1 MPKPITCRI
10 GSSSSLYCCHF
21 SHNFPHS
28 SRLFLPQYPILHPNG
43 HSQKQNTPDIHP
55 RYYLFLSRN
64 RLIAN
69 HLIIT
74 LLHDFHQRQK
84 YNLKILF
91 QTSIIYILH
100 VISYL
105 IRHDLLHVSPV
116 RITCL
121 SQNGIFIHILDRS
134 IIRYTRSNNQHFT
147 LLNSIHIHILSH
159 LRPRSHQTHL
169 PSYHVQQLR

>member
-10 GSSSSLYCCHF
+10 GSITLY
-21 SHNFPHS
+21 NFAISPTV
-28 SRLFLPQYPILHPNG
+28 FNITPNFHQG
-43 HSQKQNTPDIHP
+43 
-55 RYYLFLSRN
+55 YYLFF
-64 RLIAN
+64 N
-69 HLIIT
+69 HEILT
-74 LLHDFHQRQK
+74 SFHDFHQRQK

-121 SQNGIFIHILDRS
+121 SQNGIFIRILDRS
-134 IIRYTRSNNQHFT
+134 IICYTRSNSQHFT
-147 LLNSIHIHILSH
+147 LLNSIHIHVLSY
-159 LRPRSHQTHL
+159 LRPWSHQTHL